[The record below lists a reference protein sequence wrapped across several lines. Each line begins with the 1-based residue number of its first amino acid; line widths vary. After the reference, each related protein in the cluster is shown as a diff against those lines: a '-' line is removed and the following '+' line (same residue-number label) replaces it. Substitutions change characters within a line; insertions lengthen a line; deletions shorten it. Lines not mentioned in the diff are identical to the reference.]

1 MPLVVKDRVKE
12 TTTSTGTGTITLA
25 GAVAGFQSFSVIGYG
40 STTYYAIVGTTE
52 WEVGVG
58 TYTSSGTTLSR
69 DTILESSNSG
79 SAVDFSAGE
88 KEVFVTYPA
97 KKSSVTYTSVK
108 TGAYTAGFSEGVL
121 TNTTSS
127 AFTVTLPASPFVG
140 AQVIVVDTTG
150 TWGTNN
156 LTIGRNGATIAG
168 VAEDLVCDISNVSVQ
183 LVYSGTTWE
192 VYSQLGAFSGDAVTI
207 NGVQTLTNK
216 TISYAD
222 NTLTGV
228 VGLTATQTLTNKT
241 ISYADNTL
249 TGVVGTTDTQTLTNK
264 TLTDPAITGTIVED
278 VFTITDGAGFA
289 IDPRNG
295 SVQFITLGASRTPVA
310 SNFNNGDAVTMM
322 IADGTAYTITWTTVG
337 VVWTGGSPPTLATSG
352 YTVVQLWKAGGTIYG
367 AHVGNVA

>member
-1 MPLVVKDRVKE
+1 MALVVKDRVKE

-25 GAVAGFQSFSVIGYG
+25 GAVGGFQSFSIIGNG
-40 STTYYAIVGTTE
+40 NSTYYAIVGATE

-69 DTILESSNSG
+69 DTVLESSN
-79 SAVDFSAGE
+79 ANALVNFSAGV

-97 KKSSVTYTSVK
+97 DKSSVTYTSVK

-140 AQVIVVDTTG
+140 AQVVVVDTAG

-156 LTIGRNGATIAG
+156 LTIGRNGATIDG
-168 VAEDLVCDISNVSVQ
+168 LSEDLICDISSISVQ
-183 LVYSGTTWE
+183 LIYTGSTWE
-192 VYSQLGAFSGDAVTI
+192 VYSQTGSAGGTLVSVNGA
-207 NGVQTLTNK
+207 
-216 TISYAD
+216 
-222 NTLTGV
+222 
-228 VGLTATQTLTNKT
+228 QTLTNKT

-249 TGVVGTTDTQTLTNK
+249 TGVVGTTATQTLTNK

-295 SVQFITLGASRTPVA
+295 SVQFITLGANRTPVA
-310 SNFNNGDAVTMM
+310 ANFNNGDAVTLMVD
-322 IADGTAYTITWTTVG
+322 DGTARTITWTTVG
-337 VVWTGGSPPTLATSG
+337 VVWTGGIAPVLATSG
-352 YTVVQLWKAGGTIYG
+352 FTVIELWKANNTIYG
-367 AHVGNVA
+367 AFVGSVA